1 MNLAVSLLIAQTIV
15 LSITAIIVLWYT
27 IETYKIRKETS
38 KQNAILTEQYL
49 IQKKKEEFQLNK
61 EINFIEPI
69 FRPTHSSVGKTDGTC
84 NFVNNGSLIKKI
96 SVEPTENYLII
107 IHPKNYL
114 NTGEK
119 GRIVISRY
127 PTPTPQLLHF
137 KIKYENKLGLMK
149 EKYFK
154 YITKDAMF
162 EEVEKV

>member
-1 MNLAVSLLIAQTIV
+1 MLENSYVGFVRQGANLTVEQ
-15 LSITAIIVLWYT
+15 
-27 IETYKIRKETS
+27 KE
-38 KQNAILTEQYL
+38 
-49 IQKKKEEFQLNK
+49 KEEFQINK

-69 FRPTHSSVGKTDGTC
+69 FRPVHSSVGKTDGTC

-96 SVEPTENYLII
+96 SVEPTENFPIS

-137 KIKYENKLGLMK
+137 KIKYENKLGLMR

-162 EEVEKV
+162 DEVEKV

>member
-1 MNLAVSLLIAQTIV
+1 MNLAESLLLAQTIV
-15 LSITAIIVLWYT
+15 LAFTAIIVLWYT

-49 IQKKKEEFQLNK
+49 VQKEKEEFQLNK
-61 EINFIEPI
+61 KINFIEPML
-69 FRPTHSSVGKTDGTC
+69 RPTHSSVGKTEGEC

-96 SVEPTENYLII
+96 SVEPIENFPISI
-107 IHPKNYL
+107 NPRNYL

-119 GRIVISRY
+119 GRILISRY
-127 PTPTPQLLHF
+127 PTPTPPLLHF
-137 KIKYENKLGLMK
+137 KIKYENKLGLMR